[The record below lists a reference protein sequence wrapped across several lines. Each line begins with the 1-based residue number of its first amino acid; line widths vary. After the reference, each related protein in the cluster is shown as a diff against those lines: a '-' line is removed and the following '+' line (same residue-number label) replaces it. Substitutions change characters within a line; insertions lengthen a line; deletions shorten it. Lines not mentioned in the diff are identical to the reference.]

1 MNILITG
8 GTGLIGQALVEKL
21 RSEHQITV
29 LTRQPELAKR
39 RMGTDVAFI
48 SDLDAIDDIGEFQGV
63 INLAGEPIADKRWT
77 PAQKRKICDSRWD
90 ITAKLVAKI
99 NSSDTPPQ
107 VFLSGSAIGFYGR
120 KGDEEVTE
128 ATPPHQE
135 FTHELCEKWEAIAY
149 TVKPNATRVCTL
161 RTGVVLAAEGGAL
174 EKMALP
180 FKLGVGGKLGNGEQY
195 LSWIHID
202 DMVNGIAFL
211 LENPSCEGPFNMT
224 APSPETNKSFS
235 HTLAKALSRP
245 CLFTVPAF
253 VMKLAMGESA
263 DMIVKGQKVL
273 PTKLTAA
280 GFRFSF
286 PTLDTALADIYH

>member
-29 LTRQPELAKR
+29 LTRQPELAKH
-39 RMGTDVAFI
+39 RMGSDVAFI

-224 APSPETNKSFS
+224 APTPETNKSFS

>member
-29 LTRQPELAKR
+29 LTRQPELAKH
-39 RMGTDVAFI
+39 RMGSDVAFI

-161 RTGVVLAAEGGAL
+161 RTGVVLATGGGAL

>member
-161 RTGVVLAAEGGAL
+161 RTGVVLATGGGAL